1 MKESMPRES
10 EDPDIGIYEM
20 KMDFHLSY
28 SQQYLSWKENH
39 FTSILQF
46 PNQSVN
52 ITKM

>member
-1 MKESMPRES
+1 MKESMHLES

-20 KMDFHLSY
+20 KTDFHLS
-28 SQQYLSWKENH
+28 YLSWKENH